1 MADQPTSAGLET
13 PVWTPQFSLR
23 IHAGKQY
30 RLQVRLPECIVGQAA
45 DADIRLA
52 HPSIAPR
59 HCCFYWANK
68 KQLWVKALEG
78 EVTLAGRLLQKALLR
93 PGDILDLGPVRLEV
107 LAIRAFGAV
116 PGQDESPRDGRS
128 ASSSAPTEPEVVEPW
143 WHGLSSRLDQ
153 LEQWF
158 RRLKADEGDLADFC
172 ARLEALE
179 RRFTAPL
186 PEHHLEQA
194 LAPLLQRLERLER
207 RHARLLRR
215 ILRWRHQQERWQR
228 HLEEELRHW
237 DTQARQLSQQLE
249 QAQQS
254 LQRAWDHYQHLAEQV
269 AELKQ
274 AEAEATEQAGKDT
287 LEQALRQ
294 IEHLEWRFRELEQWT
309 RCLRRELRNDTHSE
323 VESRLADLRA
333 EREAL
338 ETLRQEH
345 GAAPVGIPA
354 TAPGVGFPVAKEKT
368 SLEADGAP
376 SGEPSAEGGE
386 HAEDE
391 SPPERV
397 SAEPSLDSDAAA
409 PAEESPA
416 ADPDGELLPPAEAEP
431 GNAPAEENLSQQD
444 PPELPAETGPEQ
456 QRVAALAD
464 SNEQASEQ
472 RTSACAAEPRDD
484 LASSSTSEEA
494 HGKQPASEEDH
505 LQETPASSEQPAE
518 AEAEDLPCRLS
529 TVALFRRLGIQVP
542 GLDTQESESSAALS
556 DQATPEPPTQQ
567 QEETPEAPQEPA
579 PTAPEA
585 SENEAARDAENEHDA
600 PTVPGA
606 ATFEGE
612 SVEDYMARLL
622 QSIEPDKAS
631 APSTPNEPEE
641 EPAPE
646 QEQQYTTPV
655 PAAKEPEPDT
665 DIPAEVLKA
674 APGSLPATLE
684 DTSKEHPA
692 RVIPAESPET
702 LHSLRRLANKSA
714 RTAIETYQRR
724 LKISATQAKLVV
736 SVLAMAASFAMMWFA
751 GSLPHK
757 WVYGAAFGSLGIS
770 VYYGLRYLML
780 TAQSTAAEEDLL
792 EED

>member
-1 MADQPTSAGLET
+1 MADQPTSAGLVT

-30 RLQVRLPECIVGQAA
+30 RLQVRLPECIVGRAA

-52 HPSIAPR
+52 HPGIAPR

-78 EVTLAGRLLQKALLR
+78 EVTLAGRLLQRALLR
-93 PGDILDLGPVRLEV
+93 PGDTLDLGPVRLEV
-107 LAIRAFGAV
+107 LAIRAFDAV
-116 PGQDESPRDGRS
+116 PGQDESPQHGRS
-128 ASSSAPTEPEVVEPW
+128 ASPSVPTEPEAVEQW

-179 RRFTAPL
+179 RRFAAPL

-194 LAPLLQRLERLER
+194 LAPLLHRLERLER

-254 LQRAWDHYQHLAEQV
+254 LQRAQDQYQHLAEQV
-269 AELKQ
+269 AELRQ
-274 AEAEATEQAGKDT
+274 AEAEATEQAGDDT

-345 GAAPVGIPA
+345 GATPAGIPA

-368 SLEADGAP
+368 SLDAASEP
-376 SGEPSAEGGE
+376 SGESSAGVQVEQ
-386 HAEDE
+386 AEDE
-391 SPPERV
+391 STPEPV
-397 SAEPSLDSDAAA
+397 PAEPSLGSAAAAPVEESPDGELPPPAGTEPGDA
-409 PAEESPA
+409 PAEEKP
-416 ADPDGELLPPAEAEP
+416 
-431 GNAPAEENLSQQD
+431 SQQD
-444 PPELPAETGPEQ
+444 SPEPPADTGPKQ
-456 QRVAALAD
+456 QHVAPLAD
-464 SNEQASEQ
+464 SNEQASEE
-472 RTSACAAEPRDD
+472 RASACVAEPRDD
-484 LASSSTSEEA
+484 LASTSSASEEA
-494 HGKQPASEEDH
+494 YGEQPASEEDN
-505 LQETPASSEQPAE
+505 LQEAPASSEPPAE
-518 AEAEDLPCRLS
+518 AEAEDLPCQLS

-542 GLDTQESESSAALS
+542 GLEPQENDSSAAPS
-556 DQATPEPPTQQ
+556 DQTTPEPSPQQ
-567 QEETPEAPQEPA
+567 REETPQPSQEPA

-585 SENEAARDAENEHDA
+585 SENQAARDAENEHDA
-600 PTVPGA
+600 PTAPGA

-622 QSIEPDKAS
+622 QSIEPGKAA
-631 APSTPNEPEE
+631 APSTPDEPEE
-641 EPAPE
+641 EPSPDE
-646 QEQQYTTPV
+646 EQQHTTPV

-665 DIPAEVLKA
+665 DIPVEVLKA
-674 APGSLPATLE
+674 APGSLPAALE
-684 DTSKEHPA
+684 TSGKEHPA
-692 RVIPAESPET
+692 RVPPVESPES
-702 LHSLRRLANKSA
+702 LHALRRLANNSA